1 MSDIQAIR
9 YYNLFPIAQ
18 LWKLTCDGRLENKK
32 TERHWKFSKKIWTL
46 KDGLIEDQKTK
57 KLLGRESNTS
67 DQIKLQAKGF
77 KNNEL
82 SKWIKGS
89 LDENEYFTLTDPTT
103 TKLLTVISRNKLKLE
118 GNFLTSHLKII
129 IDLRYVIKANFF
141 ASIS

>member
-1 MSDIQAIR
+1 MCVKWFK
-9 YYNLFPIAQ
+9 YHNLFPTAQ

-32 TERHWKFSKKIWTL
+32 TERDWKFQKNIWTL

-82 SKWIKGS
+82 SKWIKSS
-89 LDENEYFTLTDPTT
+89 LDENEYFTLTDPKT
-103 TKLLTVISRNKLKLE
+103 TKLLTVISSKKLKLE

-129 IDLRYVIKANFF
+129 IDLRYVIKAHFF